1 MIPSS
6 PSQITTALRHQSL
19 FPARKK
25 SQQKGWPGYTSNMCS
40 IGSDY
45 HPASLAIETPG
56 SMLSL
61 PENYV
66 DSWVSHKTSQQLI
79 TREWMDNQ
87 KPPTSGLNST
97 FASTST
103 ITKRIGPRIFPLRN
117 LYTIIGQMKLQ
128 GSPPSCSLWDITH
141 ALCYDLA
148 VVFVRLG
155 LLGVLLTFEGP

>member
-6 PSQITTALRHQSL
+6 PSQITTALRRQSL

-25 SQQKGWPGYTSNMCS
+25 SQQKEWPGYTSNMCS
-40 IGSDY
+40 IDSDY
-45 HPASLAIETPG
+45 HPTSLAIETPG

-61 PENYV
+61 PENYA

-79 TREWMDNQ
+79 TRERMDNQ

-103 ITKRIGPRIFPLRN
+103 TTRRTGFRIFPLQN
-117 LYTIIGQMKLQ
+117 SYITIGRMKPQ
-128 GSPPSCSLWDITH
+128 GSPLSCSLWDIIH
-141 ALCYDLA
+141 ALI
-148 VVFVRLG
+148 G
-155 LLGVLLTFEGP
+155 

>member
-6 PSQITTALRHQSL
+6 PSQITTALRRQSL

-25 SQQKGWPGYTSNMCS
+25 LQQKEQPGYTSNTCS
-40 IGSDY
+40 ISSDY

-79 TREWMDNQ
+79 TREQMDNQ

-97 FASTST
+97 FASMST
-103 ITKRIGPRIFPLRN
+103 ITRRIGPCIFPSRN
-117 LYTIIGQMKLQ
+117 SYIIIGRTKLQ

-141 ALCYDLA
+141 ALT
-148 VVFVRLG
+148 G
-155 LLGVLLTFEGP
+155 